1 MITNIFC
8 SQILQQ
14 WVVSIWASDVGYV
27 NRPLSIYLSGVAFM
41 AAAVAVIKIN
51 SISDLLYYY
60 ERSADNLVLHLV
72 KNLHRRAFRDGC
84 KSINSPGHDYEC
96 NGSTSWIFR

>member
-1 MITNIFC
+1 MFTNTFC

-41 AAAVAVIKIN
+41 AGAVAVRK
-51 SISDLLYYY
+51 
-60 ERSADNLVLHLV
+60 SALI
-72 KNLHRRAFRDGC
+72 AFID
-84 KSINSPGHDYEC
+84 IIPN
-96 NGSTSWIFR
+96 